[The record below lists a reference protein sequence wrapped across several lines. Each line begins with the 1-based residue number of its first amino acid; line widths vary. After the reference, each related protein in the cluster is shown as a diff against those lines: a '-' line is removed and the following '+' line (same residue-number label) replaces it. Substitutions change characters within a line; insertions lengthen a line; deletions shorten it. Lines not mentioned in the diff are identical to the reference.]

1 MPLSRREMLA
11 AASAAALLGPC
22 TGALLGQQKD
32 AAASP
37 KEVSFG
43 FGLVTYMWGSDL
55 ELPELLEVCRKS
67 GLAGVEL
74 RTSHKH
80 GVEPSLTAEQRVE
93 VRKRFDD
100 SGVTMVGIGSDERFD
115 NPDPALVKKAVERS
129 KEFIRLSHD
138 VGGSGVKVKPDKF
151 YDNVPHE
158 KTIAQIADAL
168 NELGEYGAGFG
179 QQVRLEVHGGCSELP
194 VIKQIMDRAKD
205 SNVAVCWNSNVTD
218 LKGDGLE
225 ANFKLVRD
233 RFGQT
238 VHVRSFKSNDY
249 PWDKLIKLLVASDYA
264 GWVLLEAGGDLPKD
278 RVEALAE
285 QAEMF
290 HKFVAEATA

>member
-11 AASAAALLGPC
+11 AASAAALLGQA
-22 TGALLGQQKD
+22 TGSLMGQQKD
-32 AAASP
+32 AAASA

-290 HKFVAEATA
+290 HKFVADATA